1 MFSRSNILSQFPWL
15 AQRNRRM
22 IIGNDLDALLSAQ
35 FLHDYLGWSIAGFYT
50 YSTIYSDPKTDLREC
65 VWVDL
70 DIYHADIA
78 SIGHHILKSS
88 AIDRIPHHRLSLNPN
103 LLRGIDQADFKH
115 KYPLGT
121 IHLLLWL
128 HDQSIKNRRPA
139 TLMLWLADSAWIN
152 AQIYRDNVTT
162 WLQAWLPVSELIN
175 TFDQTVTGEFE
186 AEMRDQVLSK
196 IDIAELAE
204 ADNIQRRS
212 KHLDLGGHQC
222 AWNAP
227 SDLSKVVRVID
238 LIKRRFG
245 WAAPSFPRE
254 FKAIEGVRRSAKLP
268 ELIAKH
274 GSLDK
279 FLDAEKVFSY
289 VIPNRDRINY
299 TTEIKI

>member
-1 MFSRSNILSQFPWL
+1 VFNRSNILSRFPWL

-35 FLHDYLGWSIAGFYT
+35 FLHDYLGWSIAGFYN
-50 YSTIYSDPKTDLREC
+50 YSTIYFDPKTDLREC

-88 AIDRIPHHRLSLNPN
+88 ATDRIPSHRLSLNPN

-139 TLMLWLADSAWIN
+139 TLMLWLADSTWIN
-152 AQIYRDNVTT
+152 AQIYRDNVKA
-162 WLQAWLPVSELIN
+162 WLQEWLPVGELIN
-175 TFDQTVTGEFE
+175 TFDQTATGEFE
-186 AEMRDQVLSK
+186 EEMRDQVLSK

-204 ADNIQRRS
+204 DDNIQRRS

-222 AWNAP
+222 VWNRP
-227 SDLSKVVRVID
+227 DELPKVMRVID
-238 LIKRRFG
+238 LIQRRFG
-245 WAAPSFPRE
+245 WDAPSFPRE

-268 ELIAKH
+268 DLVAKY

-289 VIPNRDRINY
+289 VIPNKDRINY

>member
-1 MFSRSNILSQFPWL
+1 VFNRSNILSRFPWL

-35 FLHDYLGWSIAGFYT
+35 FLHDYLGWSIAGFYN
-50 YSTIYSDPKTDLREC
+50 YSTIYFDPKTDLREC

-70 DIYHADIA
+70 DIYQADIA

-88 AIDRIPHHRLSLNPN
+88 ATDRIPSHRLSLNPN

-139 TLMLWLADSAWIN
+139 TLTLWLADSTWIN
-152 AQIYRDNVTT
+152 AQIYRDNVKA
-162 WLQAWLPVSELIN
+162 WLQEWLPVGELIT
-175 TFDQTVTGEFE
+175 TFDQTATGEFE
-186 AEMRDQVLSK
+186 EEMRDQVLSK

-204 ADNIQRRS
+204 DDNIQRRS

-222 AWNAP
+222 VWNRP
-227 SDLSKVVRVID
+227 DELPKVMRVID
-238 LIKRRFG
+238 LIQRRFG
-245 WAAPSFPRE
+245 WDAPSFPRE

-268 ELIAKH
+268 DLVAKY

-289 VIPNRDRINY
+289 VIPNKDRINY